1 MQEQSRCSV
10 DIHLVQMLVCP
21 NCTYSIAVNQ
31 EDLPAMLPACGDCET
46 TVTVLRPD
54 AIGKYPFELE
64 GNYTAKDRVSGT
76 LAEKY
81 DQLVLL
87 SEICGYLNALKC
99 LPCVGR
105 ITVLLEQRAVQIE
118 GWMEVFTPE
127 AQTIAQRA
135 VSDSLVFAA
144 TNIAAHLPET
154 AAYEITY
161 TQSFQELEEPE
172 EYRVL

>member
-1 MQEQSRCSV
+1 MQEHSCCSV
-10 DIHLVQMLVCP
+10 DIELMQLLVCP
-21 NCTYSIAVNQ
+21 NCGYSVSFSLENPSANF
-31 EDLPAMLPACGDCET
+31 PACFDCQT
-46 TVTVLRPD
+46 AMNVLRPE
-54 AIGKYPFELE
+54 AIGTYPFELE
-64 GNYTAKDRVSGT
+64 GNYNAKDRVSGT

-87 SEICGYLNALKC
+87 SEIYGYLNALKC
-99 LPCVGR
+99 LPCIGR

-118 GWMEVFTPE
+118 GWMEVFTLE
-127 AQTIAQRA
+127 AKTLAHHA

-154 AAYEITY
+154 ASYEITY
-161 TQSFQELEEPE
+161 TQSFQEPE